1 MKTWM
6 TPVVSGAFLMRVAI
20 ATFMLSEICHFRTRL
35 FASTYS
41 PENLIVVLSMEIT
54 IGKAGGREC
63 KIDAQEL
70 VTGRTCIIAQSGA
83 GKSWSIAV
91 LCEQLCKHG
100 IGFCLIDTEGEYFS
114 LKEKFDITWVGADE
128 ECDVDIEKV
137 NLKSLISE
145 AVRESKAIIYDVS
158 EVEMIPRVTRLAH
171 VLYDVATELRKPYL
185 LLVEEADKFI
195 PQSRDS
201 IKKIEEISR
210 RGRKRGLGLLV
221 ATQRPA
227 IVTKNILSQCNS
239 QIIGKLSI
247 ENDLKAVSLFF
258 SSKQEVEELTTLI
271 PGDFFIMGS
280 LVSEKTKMRFGKRV
294 TKHSGQTP
302 RLELHPPAEPEPEP
316 EAEPEPGS
324 GSENECNPVEDVI
337 FDPENEVSPDEI
349 AKPVIEKPVKIPVKK
364 IKSKSRKIKP
374 RKNVQKRDAVVPVFE
389 REDAL
394 IVAQKKQKKKFLCF
408 GEEEKV
414 VSAEMVYWPL
424 VFFEVRYI
432 SGRLKKV
439 TRTTSFILDGLKGN
453 CANISNGLSL
463 RPCFSELMDLD
474 VDQIKVITSMPLSG
488 ATLVE
493 IEILT
498 KLPPAAVE
506 RAVDKLE
513 DRKLI
518 TASDSVG
525 DNNIYVP
532 LLSHPVPKPGT
543 RQNKIELKME
553 PLEGESRSPEIQ
565 EDNIRTILK
574 VLEPT
579 SEITEYRVFYYPVFE
594 VNLAT
599 ESGERFIYIDAVT
612 GREIDARIMD

>member
-1 MKTWM
+1 
-6 TPVVSGAFLMRVAI
+6 
-20 ATFMLSEICHFRTRL
+20 
-35 FASTYS
+35 
-41 PENLIVVLSMEIT
+41 MEIT

-63 KIDAQEL
+63 KINAQEL

-158 EVEMIPRVTRLAH
+158 EVDMIPRVTRLAH
-171 VLYDVATELRKPYL
+171 VLYDVATELRTPYL
-185 LLVEEADKFI
+185 LIIEEADKFI

-258 SSKQEVEELTTLI
+258 SSKQEVEELTTLT
-271 PGDFFIMGS
+271 PGDFFVMGG
-280 LVSEKTKMRFGKRV
+280 LTSEKTKMRFGKRV

-302 RLELHPPAEPEPEP
+302 LLEVRPPPEPEP
-316 EAEPEPGS
+316 ELEPGS
-324 GSENECNPVEDVI
+324 ENGCDPAEDVI
-337 FDPENEVSPDEI
+337 CDPENEVSPDEI
-349 AKPVIEKPVKIPVKK
+349 AKPVIEKPVNIPVKK

-374 RKNVQKRDAVVPVFE
+374 RKNVQKRDAVVPVFG

-394 IVAQKKQKKKFLCF
+394 VVAQKKQKKKFLCF
-408 GEEEKV
+408 GEEERV

-463 RPCFSELMDLD
+463 RPCFSEFMDLD

-498 KLPPAAVE
+498 KLPPAAVG

-532 LLSHPVPKPGT
+532 LLSHPVPKLGT

-553 PLEGESRSPEIQ
+553 PLEGESRSLEVQ

-612 GREIDARIMD
+612 GRGIDARIMD

>member
-1 MKTWM
+1 
-6 TPVVSGAFLMRVAI
+6 
-20 ATFMLSEICHFRTRL
+20 
-35 FASTYS
+35 
-41 PENLIVVLSMEIT
+41 
-54 IGKAGGREC
+54 
-63 KIDAQEL
+63 
-70 VTGRTCIIAQSGA
+70 
-83 GKSWSIAV
+83 
-91 LCEQLCKHG
+91 
-100 IGFCLIDTEGEYFS
+100 
-114 LKEKFDITWVGADE
+114 
-128 ECDVDIEKV
+128 VDIEKV

-145 AVRESKAIIYDVS
+145 GVRESKAIIYDVS
-158 EVEMIPRVTRLAH
+158 EVDMIPRVTRLAH
-171 VLYDVATELRKPYL
+171 VLYDVATELRTPYL
-185 LLVEEADKFI
+185 LIVEESDKFI

-258 SSKQEVEELTTLI
+258 SSKQEVEELTTLT
-271 PGDFFIMGS
+271 PGDFFVMGG
-280 LVSEKTKMRFGKRV
+280 LTSEKTKMRFGKRV

-302 RLELHPPAEPEPEP
+302 LLEVRPPPEP
-316 EAEPEPGS
+316 EAEPKVEPEPKS
-324 GSENECNPVEDVI
+324 GSECDPVEDLI

-349 AKPVIEKPVKIPVKK
+349 AKPVIEKPLNIPVKK
-364 IKSKSRKIKP
+364 IKSKSRKTKP
-374 RKNVQKRDAVVPVFE
+374 RKNVQKRDAVVPVFG

-394 IVAQKKQKKKFLCF
+394 VVAQKKQKKKFLCF
-408 GEEEKV
+408 GEEERV

-439 TRTTSFILDGLKGN
+439 TRMTSFILDGLKGN

-463 RPCFSELMDLD
+463 RPCFSELIDLD

-498 KLPPAAVE
+498 KLPLAAVG

-513 DRKLI
+513 DQKLI

-532 LLSHPVPKPGT
+532 LLSHPVPKLGT
-543 RQNKIELKME
+543 RQNNIELKME
-553 PLEGESRSPEIQ
+553 PLEGESRSPEIR

-612 GREIDARIMD
+612 GREINARIMD

>member
-1 MKTWM
+1 M
-6 TPVVSGAFLMRVAI
+6 SY
-20 ATFMLSEICHFRTRL
+20 TRLFKLNIRDLQTGL

-41 PENLIVVLSMEIT
+41 PENLIVVLSMEIA
-54 IGKAGGREC
+54 IGKAGGREF
-63 KIDAQEL
+63 KINAQEL

-114 LKEKFDITWVGADE
+114 LKDKFDITWVGADE

-137 NLKSLISE
+137 NLKNLISE
-145 AVRESKAIIYDVS
+145 AVRESRSVIYDVS
-158 EVEMIPRVTRLAH
+158 EVDMIPRVTKLAH
-171 VLYDVATELRKPYL
+171 VIYDVATELRKPYL
-185 LLVEEADKFI
+185 LIIEEADKFI

-247 ENDLKAVSLFF
+247 ENDLRAVSLFF
-258 SSKQEVEELTTLI
+258 SSKQEVEELTTLT
-271 PGDFFIMGS
+271 PGDFFVMGG
-280 LVSEKTKMRFGKRV
+280 LTSEKTKMRFGKRV

-302 RLELHPPAEPEPEP
+302 LLEVRHPPEP
-316 EAEPEPGS
+316 EAESKSKPGS
-324 GSENECNPVEDVI
+324 EHECDPAEDVT
-337 FDPENEVSPDEI
+337 FDPENELSPDEI
-349 AKPVIEKPVKIPVKK
+349 AKPVIEKPVNIPVKK
-364 IKSKSRKIKP
+364 TVSKSRKRKP
-374 RKNVQKRDAVVPVFE
+374 RTNVQKRDAVIPVFG

-394 IVAQKKQKKKFLCF
+394 IIAQKKQKKKFIFF
-408 GEEEKV
+408 GEEERL

-439 TRTTSFILDGLKGN
+439 TRMTSFILDGLKGD
-453 CANISNGLSL
+453 CVNISNGLAF

-493 IEILT
+493 IEVLT
-498 KLPPAAVE
+498 KLPPVAVG
-506 RAVDKLE
+506 RAIDKLE
-513 DRKLI
+513 DLKLI
-518 TASDSVG
+518 TVSDSVG

-532 LLSHPVPKPGT
+532 LLSHPVPKLGT

-553 PLEGESRSPEIQ
+553 PLEGESRSPDIR
-565 EDNIRTILK
+565 EDHIRTILK

-579 SEITEYRVFYYPVFE
+579 SEITGYRVFYYPVFE

-599 ESGERFIYIDAVT
+599 ESGERFIYIDGVT
-612 GREIDARIMD
+612 SREIDARIMD

>member
-1 MKTWM
+1 
-6 TPVVSGAFLMRVAI
+6 
-20 ATFMLSEICHFRTRL
+20 
-35 FASTYS
+35 
-41 PENLIVVLSMEIT
+41 
-54 IGKAGGREC
+54 
-63 KIDAQEL
+63 KINAQEL

-158 EVEMIPRVTRLAH
+158 EVDMIPRVTRLAH
-171 VLYDVATELRKPYL
+171 VLYDVATELRTPYL
-185 LLVEEADKFI
+185 LIIEEADKFI

-258 SSKQEVEELTTLI
+258 SSKQEVEELTTLT
-271 PGDFFIMGS
+271 PGDFFVMGG
-280 LVSEKTKMRFGKRV
+280 LISEKTKMRFGKRV

-302 RLELHPPAEPEPEP
+302 LLEVRPPPEPEP
-316 EAEPEPGS
+316 ELEPGS
-324 GSENECNPVEDVI
+324 ENGCDPAEDVI
-337 FDPENEVSPDEI
+337 CDPENEVSPDEI
-349 AKPVIEKPVKIPVKK
+349 AKPVIEKPVNIPVKK

-374 RKNVQKRDAVVPVFE
+374 RKNVQKRDAVVPVFG

-394 IVAQKKQKKKFLCF
+394 VVAQKKQKKKFLCF
-408 GEEEKV
+408 GEEERV

-439 TRTTSFILDGLKGN
+439 T
-453 CANISNGLSL
+453 
-463 RPCFSELMDLD
+463 
-474 VDQIKVITSMPLSG
+474 
-488 ATLVE
+488 
-493 IEILT
+493 
-498 KLPPAAVE
+498 
-506 RAVDKLE
+506 
-513 DRKLI
+513 
-518 TASDSVG
+518 
-525 DNNIYVP
+525 
-532 LLSHPVPKPGT
+532 
-543 RQNKIELKME
+543 
-553 PLEGESRSPEIQ
+553 
-565 EDNIRTILK
+565 
-574 VLEPT
+574 
-579 SEITEYRVFYYPVFE
+579 
-594 VNLAT
+594 
-599 ESGERFIYIDAVT
+599 
-612 GREIDARIMD
+612 